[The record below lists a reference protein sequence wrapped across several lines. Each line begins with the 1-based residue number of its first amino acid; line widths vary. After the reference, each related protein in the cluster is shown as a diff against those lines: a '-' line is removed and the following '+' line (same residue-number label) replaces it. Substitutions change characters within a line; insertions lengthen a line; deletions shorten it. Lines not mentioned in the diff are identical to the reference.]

1 MMRRMAK
8 LSTYSAVHLVASK
21 EGFSTRSDGG
31 CRADLSAGGKLFRII
46 ASSVVAPSLEKA
58 GEKAGIVGMFPS
70 RKETA
75 QRVFEGRFSRGEEG
89 MLARRGKV
97 FFGSCKN

>member
-1 MMRRMAK
+1 M
-8 LSTYSAVHLVASK
+8 
-21 EGFSTRSDGG
+21 
-31 CRADLSAGGKLFRII
+31 FRII

-70 RKETA
+70 RRETA

-89 MLARRGKV
+89 MLARRGKDRV
-97 FFGSCKN
+97 KIKGSIVVGDRSVTLKISE

>member
-1 MMRRMAK
+1 M
-8 LSTYSAVHLVASK
+8 
-21 EGFSTRSDGG
+21 
-31 CRADLSAGGKLFRII
+31 FRII

-75 QRVFEGRFSRGEEG
+75 QRVFEGRFSRGEKECLQGEG
-89 MLARRGKV
+89 R
-97 FFGSCKN
+97 FFLDRVKIKGSIVVGDRSVTLKISE

>member
-1 MMRRMAK
+1 MLGGTPGGKQGGRVDA
-8 LSTYSAVHLVASK
+8 
-21 EGFSTRSDGG
+21 FSTRSDGG

-75 QRVFEGRFSRGEEG
+75 QRVFEGRFSRGEKG
-89 MLARRGKV
+89 MLARRKGRF